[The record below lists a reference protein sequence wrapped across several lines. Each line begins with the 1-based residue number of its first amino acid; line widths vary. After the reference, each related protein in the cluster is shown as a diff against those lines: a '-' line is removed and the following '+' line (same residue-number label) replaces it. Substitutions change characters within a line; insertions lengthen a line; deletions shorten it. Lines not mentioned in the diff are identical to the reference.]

1 MKNIGR
7 IITLSKQFNSWF
19 LLSSILIMF
28 GVLLNL
34 ALPIFFKLIVDQ
46 ISLQVSG
53 KGGQINTLL
62 LYTALFF
69 VTGVVINLSTSISN
83 RVGDH
88 ISGKLRAYWTET
100 FYYKILTL
108 PQSYY
113 DSEMSGKIINQ
124 LTRGLFTM
132 QAFINT
138 ATNFIIPAMLQGL
151 VTIIFLSYYS
161 WQIGLIVFAIF
172 PIYIL
177 ISYYST
183 KQWGKIIQ
191 LENPI
196 EDKLRSRM
204 SEVISNIKLVKSF
217 ITEPIEFNFV
227 KGSLKQI
234 NGYYAKRS
242 KQFHIIDFVRELS
255 LTIVI
260 AVVTLLIF
268 KGTFEKRYTLGEMVL
283 LLQLLNQAR
292 WPLFG
297 MSFILA
303 RIQEA
308 EAGTKEFFEIMDTQG
323 SESFETKEKYSSKK
337 FTKTNLEFKNVAFTY
352 EKSHPVLKNV
362 TFTLHNKEKAALV
375 GHSGAGKSTIVNLIL
390 KFYNVTKGEIKLNN
404 ESYKKM
410 SHQVI
415 RNNISLV
422 FQENEL
428 FSTTVKENVA
438 YGNPTTT
445 DKQVIEALKLAN
457 AWDFVSGF
465 EKGIET
471 EVGERGVRLS
481 GGQKQRIQIARAI
494 LKNSPILILDE
505 ATSSLDSK
513 SEMEVQK
520 GLENLM
526 KDRLTIIIAH
536 RFSTIQHVDTIL
548 VIEDGKISQQGNPK
562 ELSTKPGVYK
572 DLLTYQIQGNEKLLK
587 QFGLH

>member
-7 IITLSKQFNSWF
+7 IIALSKQFRWWF
-19 LLSSILIMF
+19 ILACLLIVT
-28 GVLLNL
+28 GVFISL
-34 ALPIFFKLIVDQ
+34 AMPLFSKLIVDTIANQ
-46 ISLQVSG
+46 IQG
-53 KGGQINTLL
+53 TGGSYSELL
-62 LYTALFF
+62 LYASLFF
-69 VTGVVINLSTSISN
+69 VMGAFYNLITALSN

-88 ISGKLRAYWTET
+88 LSGQLRKYWTEQ

-113 DSEMSGKIINQ
+113 DGEMSGKIINQ
-124 LTRGLFTM
+124 LTRGLFVM
-132 QAFINT
+132 QSFVNT
-138 ATNFIIPAMLQGL
+138 STNFIIPTLLQAF
-151 VTIIFLSYYS
+151 VITIFLAYYS
-161 WQIGLIVFAIF
+161 WAIALIIFSIF

-183 KQWGKIIQ
+183 KQWGKY
-191 LENPI
+191 ESKKNPI
-196 EDKLRSRM
+196 EDKMRSRM

-217 ITEPIEFNFV
+217 ITEPLEFGFV
-227 KGSLKQI
+227 NKSLKEI
-234 NGYYAKRS
+234 NAYYAQQS
-242 KQFHIIDFVRELS
+242 TEFHRIDFVREVS
-255 LTIVI
+255 LTVVI
-260 AVVTLLIF
+260 SLVSFLVF
-268 KGTFEKRYTLGEMVL
+268 KGTFDKTYTLGEMTL
-283 LLQLLNQAR
+283 LLQLLYQVR

-297 MSFILA
+297 MSFILT

-308 EAGTKEFFEIMDTQG
+308 EAGTKEFFEIMDTEG
-323 SESFETKEKYSSKK
+323 VEPFETGENYSSKK
-337 FTKTNLEFKNVAFTY
+337 FTKTNLEFKSVAFTY
-352 EKSHPVLKNV
+352 EKSHPVLKNIS
-362 TFTLHNKEKAALV
+362 FSLHNKEKAALV
-375 GHSGAGKSTIVNLIL
+375 GHSGAGKTTIVNLIL
-390 KFYNVTKGEIKLNN
+390 KFYNATKGDVLLNGTSYQKL
-404 ESYKKM
+404 

-428 FSTTVKENVA
+428 FSTTIRENVA
-438 YGNPTTT
+438 YGNKSATEK
-445 DKQVIEALKLAN
+445 DVVRALKLAN

-465 EKGIET
+465 EKGIDT

-494 LKNSPILILDE
+494 LKDSPILILDE

-513 SEMEVQK
+513 SEMEVQT

-536 RFSTIQHVDTIL
+536 RFSTIQNVDTIL
-548 VIEDGKISQQGNPK
+548 VVEDGVISQQGSPQ
-562 ELSTKPGVYK
+562 ELSTKKGVYK

>member
-7 IITLSKQFNSWF
+7 IITLSKRFNTWF
-19 LLSSILIMF
+19 ALSCFLIVL
-28 GVLLNL
+28 GVLINL
-34 ALPIFFKLIVDQ
+34 SLPIFFKLIVDE
-46 ISLQVSG
+46 ISLQV
-53 KGGQINTLL
+53 GGNGGSLNTLL
-62 LYTALFF
+62 TYVGLFF
-69 VTGVVINLSTSISN
+69 ATGVVINLSTALSN

-88 ISGKLRAYWTET
+88 ISGKLRAFWTET

-132 QAFINT
+132 QAFVNT
-138 ATNFIIPAMLQGL
+138 ATNFIIPAILQAV
-151 VTIIFLSYYS
+151 VTIVFLSYYS
-161 WQIGLIVFAIF
+161 WQIGLITFSIF

-183 KQWGKIIQ
+183 KQWGKIIM

-196 EDKLRSRM
+196 EDRMRSRM

-217 ITEPIEFNFV
+217 ITEPIEFGFI
-227 KGSLKQI
+227 KTSLKRI
-234 NGYYAKRS
+234 NEYYAKRS
-242 KQFHIIDFVRELS
+242 VQFHTIDFVRELS
-255 LTIVI
+255 LTIVFG
-260 AVVTLLIF
+260 VVTLLIF
-268 KGTFEKRYTLGEMVL
+268 KGTFEKQYTLGEMVL

-297 MSFILA
+297 MSFILS

-308 EAGTKEFFEIMDTQG
+308 EAGTKEYFEILDTKG
-323 SESFETKEKYSSKK
+323 SEPFETKSKYSSKK
-337 FTKTNLEFKNVAFTY
+337 YLKTDLSFKNIAFTY
-352 EKSHPVLKNV
+352 DKSKPVLKDIS
-362 TFTLHNKEKAALV
+362 FTLHNKEKVALV

-390 KFYNVTKGEIKLNN
+390 KFYNASKGDIKLNG

-415 RNNISLV
+415 RNNIALV

-428 FSTTVKENVA
+428 FSTTIKENVA

-445 DKQVIEALKLAN
+445 HKQVILALKLAN
-457 AWDFVSGF
+457 AWDFVSSF

-494 LKNSPILILDE
+494 LKDSPILILDE

-536 RFSTIQHVDTIL
+536 RFSTIQNVDKIL

-562 ELSTKPGVYK
+562 ELSTRPGVYK